1 MLGVLRTAQTGHPG
15 HLTGAMK
22 PCSRPLS
29 AVPTHC
35 CESEH
40 LMSTTDTSPTKRSST
55 SVVVISLA
63 VGMVTAAVL
72 TMVVFPGA
80 TEGVSTG
87 AVLLGFAL
95 GWGTLRALSAKTE
108 RPQPWAAVPAAAMAA
123 TGLALIAFD
132 PSDHT
137 LGVLTW
143 VWPPLALALT
153 VWTYLHMRRDMAGAG
168 RWLVSATLLVFA
180 ATAIGAG
187 ARQVS
192 TEPFADANPIP
203 GTTFSVNGHDL
214 HIDCRGQG
222 SPTVVLFNGLGEFS
236 ASWARIVDGTAP
248 ATRVCAY
255 DRPGQGWSD
264 DLAEPQEAAAAT
276 EDLHALLG
284 AAGETGPFVLVG
296 HSIGGPYA
304 LTYAHQYPD
313 EVAGLVL
320 LDSTSPHQ
328 FDAIASYPRTYSMMR
343 RAYGLMPTLARLGLG
358 TLLEGSHLPA
368 GAARPVDDMNT
379 SPRAGRNGRD
389 EVSML
394 PEVFRQ
400 AQRLTTLGDR
410 PLVVLT
416 SSATEHDTGG
426 WTAAQTDLA
435 ALSSDVVHS
444 VVYASHQG
452 MVEDPAGA
460 AASIEAITSVVR
472 AVRNDTPLAAP

>member
-1 MLGVLRTAQTGHPG
+1 
-15 HLTGAMK
+15 
-22 PCSRPLS
+22 
-29 AVPTHC
+29 
-35 CESEH
+35 
-40 LMSTTDTSPTKRSST
+40 MSTTDTSPTKRSST
-55 SVVVISLA
+55 SVVVLSLA
-63 VGMVTAAVL
+63 VGMVTSAVL

-95 GWGTLRALSAKTE
+95 GWATLRALSAKTR

-132 PSDHT
+132 PSDHA

-180 ATAIGAG
+180 ATAVGAG

-248 ATRVCAY
+248 AARVCAY

-264 DLAEPQEAAAAT
+264 DLAEPQEAVCG
-276 EDLHALLG
+276 HR
-284 AAGETGPFVLVG
+284 GP
-296 HSIGGPYA
+296 
-304 LTYAHQYPD
+304 
-313 EVAGLVL
+313 
-320 LDSTSPHQ
+320 
-328 FDAIASYPRTYSMMR
+328 PRPARGRRRDRPLRPR
-343 RAYGLMPTLARLGLG
+343 RALHRRPVRP
-358 TLLEGSHLPA
+358 HLRRPVPRRGGRA
-368 GAARPVDDMNT
+368 GAARQHQPPPVRRHRELSAHLLHDA
-379 SPRAGRNGRD
+379 SR
-389 EVSML
+389 V
-394 PEVFRQ
+394 
-400 AQRLTTLGDR
+400 R
-410 PLVVLT
+410 PH
-416 SSATEHDTGG
+416 A
-426 WTAAQTDLA
+426 
-435 ALSSDVVHS
+435 
-444 VVYASHQG
+444 
-452 MVEDPAGA
+452 DPGA
-460 AASIEAITSVVR
+460 AGSRGLARRVAPARRCGPPGRRHERLPACRSERPRRGVDAARGVPSR
-472 AVRNDTPLAAP
+472 LNGSPLSGTVPSSC